1 LVLIFDLTKKWSS
14 GFKVLEKIRKKYVLN
29 HKSILKLFA
38 GKEMTYGTISDT
50 AGTSTR
56 TIYVGIR
63 TGTE

>member
-1 LVLIFDLTKKWSS
+1 LVLIFDLTKKWSN
-14 GFKVLEKIRKKYVLN
+14 GFKVLEKIRKKNVIN

-38 GKEMTYGTISDT
+38 GKEMTDGTIFDT
-50 AGTSTR
+50 AGTSTW